1 MKLQA
6 VVFTVLSTLLLSW
19 PGFLLS
25 REDGAPAGATGG
37 DFPGEGGCAQSSCHV
52 GQVNTGPG
60 RVSILLGGMPI
71 GEYRYRPGEI
81 MPVEVRIEDPNAL
94 RWGFALTARTTDGC
108 DLAGSFAAA
117 EPRVQVKQSDKIS
130 PCASAPLQW
139 ATHRLPK
146 TGEIGSFLM
155 HWTAPSEDIGRVRF
169 AAAGNAANGDGRHTG
184 DVVYTIEASV
194 EADTAVVA
202 QPSINEGGIVLATG
216 TPVVRAATAHA
227 LVTIYGQEF
236 ARSGVAALVAALDNS
251 GRVSTQLAGTCVEID
266 GERSPL
272 LAVLPHQI
280 NLQVPHLGGLGPAS
294 VVVVRSCGT
303 TNEVRSQPRPV
314 DIAATVPAFFH
325 FVNRDDGRNP
335 IAALHGGGPRLV
347 GAAGLLSEGV
357 ETSPAAP
364 GETISLFGTGFGP
377 TRPSYEA
384 GEIPQY
390 VNADNPLAPLATQS
404 VRVSFGGMELPGEDI
419 FYVGLAPCCA
429 GLYQLVARVPE
440 SAADGDLG
448 VRIVIDGVSS
458 PEGPYITVAR
468 PLGEG

>member
-6 VVFTVLSTLLLSW
+6 VGFGVVATLLLSW

-37 DFPGEGGCAQSSCHV
+37 DFPGEGGCAQSSCHA

-94 RWGFALTARTTDGC
+94 RWGFELTARTEDGC
-108 DLAGSFAAA
+108 DPGGALTPA
-117 EPRVQVKQSDKIS
+117 EALVQIKEREGIS
-130 PCASAPLQW
+130 PCASGPLQW
-139 ATHRLPK
+139 ATHTFPK

-194 EADTAVVA
+194 EADAAVVA

-236 ARSGVAALVAALDNS
+236 ARSGVAALAAALDNT

-272 LAVLPHQI
+272 LAVLEGQI

-335 IAALHGGGPRLV
+335 IAALHGGGPGLV
-347 GAAGLLSEGV
+347 GAVGLLGEGV
-357 ETSPAAP
+357 ETTPAAP
-364 GETISLFGTGFGP
+364 GETISLFGSGFGATEP
-377 TRPSYEA
+377 VYEA
-384 GEIPQY
+384 GEIPQW
-390 VNADNPLAPLATQS
+390 VNPDDPLAPLATQS
-404 VRVSFGGMELPGEDI
+404 VRVTFDGMELGAEDI
-419 FYVGLAPCCA
+419 FYAGLAPCCA
-429 GLYQLVARVPE
+429 GLYQLVVRVPAN
-440 SAADGDLG
+440 AADGDLD

-458 PEGPYITVAR
+458 PEGPYVTVERA
-468 PLGEG
+468 L

>member
-1 MKLQA
+1 MKIGRLA
-6 VVFTVLSTLLLSW
+6 LTVLSTLLVSW
-19 PGFLLS
+19 PGLLLS

-81 MPVEVRIEDPNAL
+81 MPVEVRIEDPNAP
-94 RWGFALTARTTDGC
+94 RWGFELTARTTDGC
-108 DLAGSFAAA
+108 DLAGSFTAA
-117 EPRVQVKQSDKIS
+117 EPSVQVKESDKIS

-139 ATHRLPK
+139 ATHTLPT

-169 AAAGNAANGDGRHTG
+169 AAAGNAANGDRRHTG
-184 DVVYTIEASV
+184 DVVYTIEANI
-194 EADTAVVA
+194 EPDPAGVA
-202 QPSINEGGIVLATG
+202 QLSINEGGIVLATG
-216 TPVVRAATAHA
+216 TPVVRTVTAYA

-236 ARSGVAALVAALDNS
+236 ARSGVAALVAALDS
-251 GRVSTQLAGTCVEID
+251 TGRVSTQLAGTCVEID

-272 LAVLPHQI
+272 LAVLPGQI
-280 NLQVPHLGGLGPAS
+280 NLQVPHLGGLSPAS

-314 DIAATVPAFFH
+314 DIVATTPAFFD

-335 IAALHGGGPRLV
+335 IAAFHQGGPGLV
-347 GAAGLLSEGV
+347 GAAGLFGEGV
-357 ETSPAAP
+357 ETTPAAP

-384 GEIPQY
+384 GEIPPY

-404 VRVSFGGMELPGEDI
+404 VRVAFGGMELGAEDI
-419 FYVGLAPCCA
+419 FYAGLAPCCA
-429 GLYQLVARVPE
+429 ACINSSCECRRAPQME
-440 SAADGDLG
+440 IWAAHRD
-448 VRIVIDGVSS
+448 
-458 PEGPYITVAR
+458 
-468 PLGEG
+468 